1 MADAPGALGAVVLLT
16 FSHQITDGRGALRA
30 AHDLLT
36 LIGGRLPPA
45 RPLPVAQE
53 TSLER
58 MPSTVEPEGSP
69 TAVASS
75 PRGAATLRPFD
86 ASPPNVEVAQLDYA
100 TTERL
105 RVNARAHAAT
115 VQGALCAAAAQALSK
130 LTGAES
136 IRINAPIDLRSA
148 LSLEDG
154 VVNRFTSTTVVL
166 QSPAD
171 DSLWTLAQDATAQLR
186 VARAAARETALMLA
200 SLDPVDPVGAVEA
213 EAAMLTATDADLEI
227 TNLGISNAGTPSAVA
242 IWGPIMT
249 TQVRD
254 ERILG
259 AITHGGRLRL
269 VLTTHRDSEALAAT
283 IADLL
288 A

>member
-1 MADAPGALGAVVLLT
+1 
-16 FSHQITDGRGALRA
+16 
-30 AHDLLT
+30 
-36 LIGGRLPPA
+36 
-45 RPLPVAQE
+45 
-53 TSLER
+53 
-58 MPSTVEPEGSP
+58 MPSTGEPEGSP

-86 ASPPNVEVAQLDYA
+86 ASPPNVEVAQLDHA

-105 RVNARAHAAT
+105 RVNAGAHAAT
-115 VQGALCAAAAQALSK
+115 VQGALCAAAAQSLSK

-148 LSLEDG
+148 LSLEDD

-200 SLDPVDPVGAVEA
+200 SLDPVGAVEA
-213 EAAMLTATDADLEI
+213 ESCDA
-227 TNLGISNAGTPSAVA
+227 
-242 IWGPIMT
+242 
-249 TQVRD
+249 
-254 ERILG
+254 
-259 AITHGGRLRL
+259 
-269 VLTTHRDSEALAAT
+269 HRH
-283 IADLL
+283 
-288 A
+288 